1 MLIELLIIYT
11 HKTVDY
17 NNVNILVFVLV
28 VIRDF
33 PINLLNL

>member
-11 HKTVDY
+11 NKTVDY
-17 NNVNILVFVLV
+17 NNVSILVFVLV

-33 PINLLNL
+33 QINLLIL

>member
-33 PINLLNL
+33 QINLLIL

>member
-33 PINLLNL
+33 QINLLNL